1 MKEKI
6 EKLLAQKLKED
17 KELEKEFEGQWLR
30 YTIENYTQRKD
41 KLETEIDLLKLLLK
55 D

>member
-6 EKLLAQKLKED
+6 ELLLAQKLEED
-17 KELEKEFEGQWLR
+17 KELEEEFQGNWLIH
-30 YTIENYTQRKD
+30 TIENYTQRKD
-41 KLETEIDLLKLLLK
+41 KLETEIDLLNLLLK

>member
-17 KELEKEFEGQWLR
+17 KELEKEFQGKWLR

-41 KLETEIDLLKLLLK
+41 KLETEIDLLQLLLK